1 MTRQH
6 LIKRHHAGYP
16 RKSHSKLDELQ
27 WHSIGEPQ
35 MRNNCLP
42 FITKIPDTK
51 TVYFQANGRRD
62 GKMSSATTT
71 LLREDFCLVWHR
83 SFNFS
88 SNEKLNEWSLLE
100 RES

>member
-16 RKSHSKLDELQ
+16 RKSHSRLDELQ

-71 LLREDFCLVWHR
+71 LLREDFCLFVTGHLILLYHD
-83 SFNFS
+83 
-88 SNEKLNEWSLLE
+88 KLNKWSLLE